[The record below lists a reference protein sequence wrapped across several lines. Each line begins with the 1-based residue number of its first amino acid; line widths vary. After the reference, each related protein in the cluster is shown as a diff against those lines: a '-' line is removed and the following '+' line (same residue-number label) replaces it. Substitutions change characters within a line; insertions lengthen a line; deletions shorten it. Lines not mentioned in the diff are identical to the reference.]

1 MGFAVNG
8 GCHTTFAEITHAS
21 RAPVYPSRAG
31 HGHPPPADR
40 PDHLAVARRPPP
52 GRPPQV
58 HPGRRL
64 AGSGVGR
71 RVRPVPR
78 YGLRRHPRR
87 TDRAGRPGRPS
98 ARPPEAPPNPGA
110 ATPCG
115 PPRPTPEAPQG
126 GPSGARLP
134 PHPVLRS
141 PGPHTTRAKSSAG
154 THTFHTYATACIVG
168 GPGRYTLGRTAVT
181 EKEPM
186 TAVLA
191 RLLGQVAASRVPVRV
206 VLLDRAFFSIAVM
219 RLLQSR
225 RLPFVIRPSSAGA
238 SPGAGRRPP
247 GRGRSAGGARAGTS
261 TPTPTAGSRSG

>member
-1 MGFAVNG
+1 MRPGHQFIPHGPATAIRHRRTVL
-8 GCHTTFAEITHAS
+8 TTWLS
-21 RAPVYPSRAG
+21 
-31 HGHPPPADR
+31 
-40 PDHLAVARRPPP
+40 LAVRRP
-52 GRPPQV
+52 
-58 HPGRRL
+58 
-64 AGSGVGR
+64 VGR
-71 RVRPVPR
+71 RKCTPGAVWRVLAWAAAFARSLATACDAIPGAPTGQAVRDA
-78 YGLRRHPRR
+78 LRPALPKRRR
-87 TDRAGRPGRPS
+87 TPEQRLLAALHAPLPKRPK
-98 ARPPEAPPNPGA
+98 A
-110 ATPCG
+110 
-115 PPRPTPEAPQG
+115 
-126 GPSGARLP
+126 ARLALDSHRIRYYGAP
-134 PHPVLRS
+134 DRN
-141 PGPHTTRAKSSAG
+141 TTRAKSSAG